1 MNRREL
7 LSMIAAVTG
16 TAMIAPRASWSY
28 QPTDIGE
35 NIFAPDDAA
44 FLDEVAEIIIPKTDS
59 PGAKDAGVGEFMTVY
74 VSDCYDSGQQDEF
87 RSSMEMLKTYAQ
99 DVYGADFMALEPDQ
113 RLVLIEDVASLA
125 RNQSA
130 QEDAEPHW
138 FTPIH
143 QLVLF
148 GFFTSQPGATE
159 VLRYEPVPG
168 EYDGDMDY
176 DGGPAW
182 AT

>member
-16 TAMIAPRASWSY
+16 TAMIAPRAGWSY
-28 QPTDIGE
+28 QPTEIGE
-35 NIFAPDDAA
+35 NIFSPEDAA
-44 FLDEVAEIIIPKTDS
+44 FLDEVAEIIIPQTDT
-59 PGAKDAGVGEFMTVY
+59 PGAKDAGVGEFMTIY
-74 VSDCYDSGQQDEF
+74 VSDCYDRAQQDEF
-87 RSSMEMLKTYAQ
+87 RDAMEMLKTYAQ
-99 DVYGADFMALEPDQ
+99 DVYGADFMALEPNQ
-113 RLVLIEDVASLA
+113 QQVLIEDIASLA

-130 QEDAEPHW
+130 REGAEPHW
-138 FTPIH
+138 FTAIH

-159 VLRYEPVPG
+159 VLRYEAVPG
-168 EYDGDMDY
+168 EFRDTDY